1 MVSGTSESQKVNL
14 TFLLLN
20 KRFKVRT
27 SHLQS
32 GTNDGK
38 RSPSISSEIVNLTH
52 LSKEEIGEYE

>member
-32 GTNDGK
+32 GTNDGEK
-38 RSPSISSEIVNLTH
+38 SPSMSSEKVNLTH
-52 LSKEEIGEYE
+52 LSDEEIRE